1 MIDTRDEQAERI
13 EAAAA
18 VLKGLARRDE
28 PIGPKTTYRAGGAA
42 ALYVEISDRATLEAV
57 AGAVSASGVA
67 VLALGRGSNLLV
79 ADSGFAGL
87 CVTLAG
93 DYAGLELRDDGMV
106 GAGGGL
112 DYPVLARRSAAAGRA
127 GMEWAVGIPGS
138 VGGAVAMN
146 AGGHGAETKDRL
158 VSALV
163 FDLAAGEAAEWSNA
177 ALAFTYR
184 HSALGAYHLVLSA
197 TYQLAEGDPE
207 CSAAA
212 IREIV
217 TWRRAHQPGGR
228 NAGSTF
234 SNPPG
239 DSAGRLIE
247 AAGLKGLRVGSAQ
260 VSDKHANFV
269 QSDINGS
276 ANDVFR
282 LIGEVHRL
290 VLERLGVELS
300 LELRT
305 VGAFS

>member
-1 MIDTRDEQAERI
+1 MTGTTGEQAARI

-18 VLKGLARRDE
+18 ELKGLALRDE
-28 PIGPKTTYRAGGAA
+28 PIGPKTTYRTGGAA
-42 ALYVEISDRATLEAV
+42 ALYVEISGPAALEAV
-57 AGAVSASGVA
+57 ARAVATSGVA

-87 CVTLAG
+87 CVALAG
-93 DYAGLELRDDGMV
+93 DYAGLELRDDGLARA
-106 GAGGGL
+106 GAGV
-112 DYPVLARRSAAAGRA
+112 DYPVLARRSAVAGWT

-158 VSALV
+158 VGALV
-163 FDLAAGEAAEWSNA
+163 VDLRTGEAAEWSSS
-177 ALAFTYR
+177 ALAFSYR
-184 HSALGAYHLVLSA
+184 HSALHAHHLVLSA
-197 TYQLAEGDPE
+197 TYQLAAGDPE
-207 CSAAA
+207 RAAGA
-212 IREIV
+212 ISEIV
-217 TWRRAHQPGGR
+217 AWRRAHQPGGR

-260 VSDKHANFV
+260 VSEKHANFV
-269 QSDINGS
+269 QSDTNGS
-276 ANDVFR
+276 ADDVFR
-282 LIGEVHRL
+282 LISEVRRL

-305 VGAFS
+305 VGEFR